1 MAAKTVDEYAGAFP
15 GWQAETIGAIRQ
27 IIREAAPKAT
37 ESIKWAQP
45 VWAENGPMIWLKA
58 YKSYIN
64 LGFWH
69 GVELTD
75 PKGLLEG
82 DGNLMRH
89 MKISSAEELNKPAV
103 KRFVAQAVKLNRAKG
118 DPTRKANR

>member
-1 MAAKTVDEYAGAFP
+1 MAAKSVDEYAASFP
-15 GWQAETIGAIRQ
+15 GWQAEAINSIQQ
-27 IIREAAPKAT
+27 IIREAAPKAS

-45 VWAENGPMIWLKA
+45 VWEENGPMMWLKA
-58 YKSYIN
+58 YKTYVN
-64 LGFWH
+64 LGFWR

-82 DGNLMRH
+82 TGDLMRH
-89 MKISSAEELNKPAV
+89 VKINSLEDLNKPAIT
-103 KRFVAQAVKLNRAKG
+103 KFAKQAAKLNREKG

>member
-1 MAAKTVDEYAGAFP
+1 MAAKTVDEYAASFP
-15 GWQAETIGAIRQ
+15 GWQAEAIGAIRQ

-45 VWAENGPMIWLKA
+45 VWEENGPMVWLKA
-58 YKSYIN
+58 YKTYVN
-64 LGFWH
+64 LGFWR

-89 MKISSAEELNKPAV
+89 VKITSLEELNKPAI
-103 KRFVAQAVKLNRAKG
+103 KRFVTQAAKLNRTKG
-118 DPTRKANR
+118 NPTSKANR

>member
-1 MAAKTVDEYAGAFP
+1 MAAKTVDEYAAGFP

-45 VWAENGPMIWLKA
+45 VWEEKGPMIWLKA

-64 LGFWH
+64 LGFWR

-82 DGNLMRH
+82 DGSLMRH
-89 MKISSAEELNKPAV
+89 VKINSLEDLNKPAI
-103 KRFVAQAVKLNRAKG
+103 KRFVAQAAKLNRAKG
-118 DPTRKANR
+118 NPTRKANR

>member
-1 MAAKTVDEYAGAFP
+1 MAAKTVDEYAASFP
-15 GWQAETIGAIRQ
+15 GWQAEAIGAIRQ
-27 IIREAAPKAT
+27 IIHEAAPKAT

-45 VWAENGPMIWLKA
+45 VWEENGPMVWLKA
-58 YKSYIN
+58 YKTYVN
-64 LGFWH
+64 LGFWR

-89 MKISSAEELNKPAV
+89 VKITSLEELNKPAI
-103 KRFVAQAVKLNRAKG
+103 KRFVTQAAKLNRTKG
-118 DPTRKANR
+118 NPTSKANR

>member
-1 MAAKTVDEYAGAFP
+1 MAAKSVDEYAASFP
-15 GWQAETIGAIRQ
+15 GWQAEAINSIRQ
-27 IIREAAPKAT
+27 IIREAAPKAS

-45 VWAENGPMIWLKA
+45 VWEENGPMMWLKA
-58 YKSYIN
+58 YKTYVN
-64 LGFWH
+64 LGFWR

-82 DGNLMRH
+82 TGDLMRH
-89 MKISSAEELNKPAV
+89 VKINSLEDLNKPAIT
-103 KRFVAQAVKLNRAKG
+103 KFAKQAAKLNREKG